1 MSVRKEQAR
10 DLMKLSAFLAFA
22 VFVTVWLAAVTGD
35 MQSGE
40 KTGYRAQFA
49 DVSGLQVGDQ
59 VRVAGV
65 SVGRVTDIDVQKDS
79 TVMVDFDVDQAL
91 HLDRATSATVR
102 YRNLI
107 GDRLLELDRGQAGA
121 EPMAPGGTIALARTA
136 PAVDL
141 DALLNGFK
149 PLFAGLNP
157 SQINELSGQ
166 LVEVLQGQ
174 TAAID
179 HLVSSVGS
187 FTSTLGDRSVLITQV
202 VTNLNSV
209 LGDVS
214 SRKDGLGQL
223 VSQLSSLVDGLNK
236 QDTQVLDAAADIN
249 RMARSGADLLA
260 RSRSDLTPTLEGLR
274 TSAHGLNQHASA
286 LQALLTQWPKHY
298 EKIQDTA
305 SYGAFFNFFLCGI
318 RLQFTKDQGAPVS
331 TPYIRSDAPRC
342 QR

>member
-1 MSVRKEQAR
+1 MSVRKAEAR
-10 DLMKLSAFLAFA
+10 DLTKLSLFLAFA

-40 KTGYRAQFA
+40 KADYHARFA
-49 DVSGLQVGDQ
+49 DVSGLQAGDQ

-65 SVGRVTDIDVQKDS
+65 SVGRVTDIKVQKDAS
-79 TVMVDFDVDQAL
+79 VLVGFDVDTSL
-91 HLDRATSATVR
+91 HLSRATTAAVR

-107 GDRLLELDRGQAGA
+107 GDRILELDRGSSSAA
-121 EPMAPGGTIALARTA
+121 ELPPGGTIALARTA

-149 PLFAGLNP
+149 PLFAGLDPTQVN
-157 SQINELSGQ
+157 QLSGQ
-166 LVEVLQGQ
+166 LVDVLQGQ
-174 TAAID
+174 RSAVD

-202 VTNLNSV
+202 VGNLNAV
-209 LGDVS
+209 LGEVAD
-214 SRKDGLGQL
+214 RKDGLGHL
-223 VSQLSSLVDGLNK
+223 TTELSELVDGLDR
-236 QDTQVLDAAADIN
+236 QDTQVLDAAGQIN
-249 RMARSGADLLA
+249 QMARSGADLLA
-260 RSRSDLTPTLEGLR
+260 RSRGDLTPTLEGLR
-274 TSAHGLNQHASA
+274 ASARGLDQHSSA

-298 EKIQDTA
+298 AKIQDSA

-318 RLQFTKDQGAPVS
+318 RLQFSNDRGAPAS
-331 TPYIRSDAPRC
+331 TPYIRSEAARC

>member
-10 DLMKLSAFLAFA
+10 DLTKLSLFMAFA

-40 KTGYRAQFA
+40 KADYQAQFA

-65 SVGRVTDIDVQKDS
+65 SVGRVTDITVQEDA
-79 TVMVDFDVDQAL
+79 TVLVGFDVDTGL
-91 HLDRATSATVR
+91 RLSKATSATVR

-107 GDRLLELDRGQAGA
+107 GDRILELDRGAATAAPLAAGS
-121 EPMAPGGTIALARTA
+121 TIALARTA

-149 PLFAGLNP
+149 PLFAGLDPAQVN
-157 SQINELSGQ
+157 QLSGQ

-174 TAAID
+174 NSAVE

-187 FTSTLGDRSVLITQV
+187 FTSTLGDRSGLITQV
-202 VTNLNSV
+202 VTNLNAV
-209 LGDVS
+209 LGQVAD
-214 SRKDGLGQL
+214 RKDGLGQL
-223 VSQLSSLVDGLNK
+223 VTQLSDLVDGLNR
-236 QDTQVLDAAADIN
+236 QDTQVLDAAGQID

-260 RSRSDLTPTLEGLR
+260 RSRRDLTPTLEGLR
-274 TSAHGLNQHASA
+274 ATARGLDQHSSA
-286 LQALLTQWPKHY
+286 LQALLAQWPKHY
-298 EKIQDTA
+298 AKIQDTA

-318 RLQFTKDQGAPVS
+318 RLQFTRDGGAETT
-331 TPYIRSDAPRC
+331 TPYIRSEAARC

>member
-1 MSVRKEQAR
+1 MSVRKQEAR
-10 DLMKLSAFLAFA
+10 DLTKLAVFMAFA

-35 MQSGE
+35 MQAGE
-40 KTGYRAQFA
+40 KADYQARFA

-65 SVGRVTDIDVQKDS
+65 SVGRVTAIDVQKDA
-79 TVMVDFDVDQAL
+79 TVLVGFDVDHAL
-91 HLDRATSATVR
+91 RLSMATSAVVR

-107 GDRLLELDRGQAGA
+107 GDRLLELDRGAA
-121 EPMAPGGTIALARTA
+121 SAPPLAPGGTIALARTA

-149 PLFAGLNP
+149 PLFAGLDP
-157 SQINELSGQ
+157 AQINQLSGQ
-166 LVEVLQGQ
+166 LVDVLQGQ
-174 TAAID
+174 QSAVD

-209 LGDVS
+209 LGEVAD
-214 SRKDGLGQL
+214 RKDGLGQL
-223 VSQLSSLVDGLNK
+223 VTQLSDLVGGLEK
-236 QDTQVLDAAADIN
+236 QDSQVLDAAGQIST
-249 RMARSGADLLA
+249 MARSGADLLA
-260 RSRSDLTPTLEGLR
+260 RSRGDLTPTLDGLR
-274 TSAHGLNQHASA
+274 ASAHGLNQHANA

-298 EKIQDTA
+298 AKIQDTA

-318 RLQFTKDQGAPVS
+318 RLQFTRDGGAS
-331 TPYIRSDAPRC
+331 SGPYIRSQAARC

>member
-10 DLMKLSAFLAFA
+10 DLTKLTLFMVFA
-22 VFVTVWLAAVTGD
+22 VFVTIWLAAVTGD
-35 MQSGE
+35 MQAGE
-40 KTGYRAQFA
+40 KAGYHAQFA

-65 SVGRVTDIDVQKDS
+65 SVGRVTDIRVQKDT
-79 TVMVDFDVDQAL
+79 TVLVGFNADEEL
-91 HLDRATSATVR
+91 RLSRATSAAVR

-107 GDRLLELDRGQAGA
+107 GDRILELDRGAASA
-121 EPMAPGGTIALARTA
+121 EPLSPGGTIALARTA

-149 PLFAGLNP
+149 PLFAGLDPAQVN
-157 SQINELSGQ
+157 QLSGQ
-166 LVEVLQGQ
+166 LIDVLQGQ
-174 TAAID
+174 SSAVE

-187 FTSTLGDRSVLITQV
+187 FTSTLGDRSALITQV
-202 VTNLNSV
+202 VANLNAV
-209 LGDVS
+209 LGEVAD
-214 SRKDGLGQL
+214 RKDGLGQL
-223 VSQLSSLVDGLNK
+223 ITQLSDLVDGLNR
-236 QDTQVLDAAADIN
+236 QDTQVLDAAGEIN

-274 TSAHGLNQHASA
+274 TSARGLNEDSSA

-298 EKIQDTA
+298 AEIQDSA

-318 RLQFTKDQGAPVS
+318 RLQLTNDGGAPAS
-331 TPYIRSDAPRC
+331 TPYIRSEAARC

>member
-10 DLMKLSAFLAFA
+10 DLTKLSLFMAFA
-22 VFVTVWLAAVTGD
+22 VFVTIWLAAVTGD
-35 MQSGE
+35 MQAGE
-40 KTGYRAQFA
+40 KSDYHAQFA

-65 SVGRVTDIDVQKDS
+65 SVGRVTEIKVQKDA
-79 TVMVDFDVDQAL
+79 TVLVGFDADQAL
-91 HLDRATSATVR
+91 RLSRATSATVR

-107 GDRLLELDRGQAGA
+107 GDRILELDRGATSA
-121 EPMAPGGTIALARTA
+121 APLAPGGTIALARTA

-149 PLFAGLNP
+149 PLFAGLDP
-157 SQINELSGQ
+157 AQINQLSGQ
-166 LVEVLQGQ
+166 LVDVLQGQ
-174 TAAID
+174 SSAVE

-202 VTNLNSV
+202 VTNLNAV
-209 LGDVS
+209 LGEVAD
-214 SRKDGLGQL
+214 RKDGLGQL
-223 VSQLSSLVDGLNK
+223 ITQLSDLVDGLNR
-236 QDTQVLDAAADIN
+236 QDAQVLDAAGQIN
-249 RMARSGADLLA
+249 RMARDGADLLA
-260 RSRSDLTPTLEGLR
+260 RSRGDLTPTLEGLR
-274 TSAHGLNQHASA
+274 TSARGLDQHSSA

-298 EKIQDTA
+298 AKIQDTA

-318 RLQFTKDQGAPVS
+318 RLQFTKDGGAPAS
-331 TPYIRSDAPRC
+331 TPYIRSDAARC

>member
-22 VFVTVWLAAVTGD
+22 TFVTVWLAAVTGD
-35 MQSGE
+35 MQSGD

-79 TVMVDFDVDQAL
+79 TVMVGFDVDHKLQ
-91 HLDRATSATVR
+91 LDRTTSATVR

-107 GDRLLELDRGQAGA
+107 GDRLLELGRGTSNAQPLAA
-121 EPMAPGGTIALARTA
+121 GGTIAIAQTA

-157 SQINELSGQ
+157 SQINQLSGQ

-174 TAAID
+174 TTAID

-202 VTNLNSV
+202 VNNLNSV
-209 LGDVS
+209 LGEVA

-223 VSQLSSLVDGLNK
+223 VTQLSTLVDGLDK

-249 RMARSGADLLA
+249 RMARSGSDLLA

-274 TSAHGLNQHASA
+274 TSAHGLNQHAPA

-298 EKIQDTA
+298 EKILDSA

-318 RLQFTKDQGAPVS
+318 RLQFTNDQGAPVR
-331 TPYIRSDAPRC
+331 TPYIGSEAARC